1 MDDEFRGAW
10 DSSYSSVPDEDVEKS
25 WEEFRVHLKSHK
37 KRNFAKAGLVAASFL
52 VLFATYF
59 FLEIHNPIITK
70 SNFTKITKEVN
81 LPDGSLVL
89 LKPGATIRYKEYFK
103 HTRGVELEGRA
114 FFDVVKDSLKEF
126 KVITGPTITKVLGTT
141 FSVNAT
147 KENKDIEVALY
158 TGRVLLTVNGKA
170 ESWGIIPGEKLLNRK
185 GNICIKKFNP
195 ELSFETG
202 NKIIDVNN
210 MELGE
215 VLDFLS
221 KRFGYEFEKAAFT
234 RSKKVTLGLINQIL

>member
-1 MDDEFRGAW
+1 MKNNKHDIDDEFREAW

-25 WEEFRVHLKSHK
+25 WEKFHVHLKSYK
-37 KRNFAKAGLVAASFL
+37 KKNITKAGLVAASLL

-70 SNFTKITKEVN
+70 SNFSKIAKEVN

-103 HTRGVELEGRA
+103 HTRGVELEGRS

-126 KVITGPTITKVLGTT
+126 KVITGATTTTKVLGTT

-147 KENKDIEVALY
+147 EGNKDIEVALY
-158 TGRVLLTVNGKA
+158 TGRVLLSVRGKA
-170 ESWGIIPGEKLLNRK
+170 KSWGIIPGEKFSYKKATFALMNSIQNFLL
-185 GNICIKKFNP
+185 
-195 ELSFETG
+195 
-202 NKIIDVNN
+202 
-210 MELGE
+210 
-215 VLDFLS
+215 
-221 KRFGYEFEKAAFT
+221 KREM
-234 RSKKVTLGLINQIL
+234 RL